1 VFNVGGGEI
10 LVLLL
15 IALIFLGPDKMPDA
29 ARKVGKMLGEVRRMT
44 SGFQE
49 EVRSAMDLD
58 GSATAASSVDASP
71 PRLEEPPAVPEPAS
85 VDPAADQP
93 LRPAATPETPE
104 IPEAAERPSGEPGRG
119 DTSAA

>member
-1 VFNVGGGEI
+1 MFNVGGGEV

-15 IALIFLGPDKMPDA
+15 IALIFLGPDKMPEA

-49 EVRSAMDLD
+49 EIRTAMDLD
-58 GSATAASSVDASP
+58 GSQAAAKAQSVP
-71 PRLEEPPAVPEPAS
+71 PQM
-85 VDPAADQP
+85 D
-93 LRPAATPETPE
+93 TPPE
-104 IPEAAERPSGEPGRG
+104 IPAPASPEPDAPQQSVEASDAPPDPERPPHEPDRG

>member
-1 VFNVGGGEI
+1 MFNVGGGEI

-49 EVRSAMDLD
+49 EIRTAMDLD
-58 GSATAASSVDASP
+58 GTADAATQAKSV
-71 PRLEEPPAVPEPAS
+71 PRALDTPPAVPEPAAP
-85 VDPAADQP
+85 VADPTAVPSQDA
-93 LRPAATPETPE
+93 E
-104 IPEAAERPSGEPGRG
+104 IAEPPTSEPGRG
-119 DTSAA
+119 DPSAA